1 MNRKWIGITHI
12 DQTIKDIT
20 QRNQQLTE
28 EYEALKV
35 ANKEVLSKTST
46 DQVS

>member
-1 MNRKWIGITHI
+1 MNRKWKFITHI
-12 DQTIKDIT
+12 DKTIEDIT

-28 EYEALKV
+28 EYEALKM

-46 DQVS
+46 DQVF

>member
-1 MNRKWIGITHI
+1 MSKEWVNMAI
-12 DQTIKDIT
+12 DQKIRSIAE
-20 QRNQQLTE
+20 RNAQLQKE
-28 EYEALKV
+28 CEDLKV